1 MKQSKAVLL
10 LTGLTIIFL
19 VAIFSTIVFAQV
31 EETDVVLAKSLKLT
45 SKVLNRD
52 LDIPIYVPPGY
63 NNSSSRYPV
72 LYDLNSFFCF
82 TYDCGTVELFA
93 RNASIPNMIV
103 VGVPALQNG
112 YVPTPFEERGDSLAG
127 ADLSI
132 KFFKEEL
139 IPFVENNY
147 RTNKFS
153 ILYGHSVGGLFTM
166 YTLFNYPDLFTAYI
180 AGSPWFQTND
190 QYWLKNIEK
199 MAKQRKLGQKFLF
212 MTVGKEEAEL
222 TLDTYKELEQWMNN
236 QSFGGLTWKSAWVEG
251 DHGSMVGRNIYD
263 GLLFIFSDWRLP
275 EIAFRT
281 ADIDEL
287 KRYSKAKA
295 EKWGQ
300 YGFET
305 SSILPEQR
313 LNAMGYALLNRNEH
327 DKAVKIFKYNL
338 ELYPQSFNAHDS
350 LAEAYLT
357 MGDKEKAIKYYKLA
371 LKLNPGDTD
380 FAKRVLQNS
389 KDKLLEL
396 GIKE

>member
-1 MKQSKAVLL
+1 MKQSKAALL
-10 LTGLTIIFL
+10 LTGLIIIFL
-19 VAIFSTIVFAQV
+19 VAIFSTITNAQV
-31 EETDVVLAKSLKLT
+31 EGTDEVLAKSVKLT
-45 SKVLNRD
+45 SKILNRD

-63 NNSSSRYPV
+63 NNSS
-72 LYDLNSFFCF
+72 
-82 TYDCGTVELFA
+82 LFA
-93 RNASIPNMIV
+93 RGSSIPNMIV

-180 AGSPWFQTND
+180 AGSPWFQTMD

-199 MAKQRKLGQKFLF
+199 MAKQRKLDQKFLF
-212 MTVGKEEAEL
+212 MTVGKGEAEL
-222 TLDTYKELEQWMNN
+222 TLDTYKELEKWMNN
-236 QSFGGLTWKSAWVEG
+236 QSFDGLTWKSAWVEG

-263 GLLFIFSDWRLP
+263 GLLFIFSDWKVPGTVLRN
-275 EIAFRT
+275 

-287 KRYSKAKA
+287 KRYAKVNA
-295 EKWGQ
+295 EKWGK
-300 YGFET
+300 YGFEI
-305 SSILPEQR
+305 SSILPERR

-338 ELYPQSFNAHDS
+338 ELYPDSFNAHDS
-350 LAEAYLT
+350 LAEAYLIL
-357 MGDKEKAIKYYKLA
+357 GDKENAIKYYQLA
-371 LKLNPGDTD
+371 VKLNPGDSD

-389 KDKLLEL
+389 KDKLREL
-396 GIKE
+396 GGKE